1 MLVELQNDILFVL
14 VSFTIKIYRVHQISL
29 QKCDKE
35 ANLHGFIVLRIL
47 FYDFKY
53 SIYMVR
59 VL

>member
-14 VSFTIKIYRVHQISL
+14 VSFTIKIYRVLQISL

-47 FYDFKY
+47 FYDFK
-53 SIYMVR
+53 
-59 VL
+59 